1 MNEKS
6 WFLAQVK
13 QNSAQIAQR
22 NLRLQRFHTFL
33 PLEEETRLRYGK
45 LVTTRSALFPG
56 YIFIALDM
64 AQGLWRQVNS
74 TSGVSRIVSIG
85 KTPAMVPKDLVSEL
99 MQRCDS
105 SGLLLPP
112 KQLKPG
118 DPVTVTKG
126 PFANF
131 AAEVEKMARDRR
143 VWVLM
148 DMMGSKT
155 RVAVAPDHLRVVQA

>member
-1 MNEKS
+1 MHEKS
-6 WFLAQVK
+6 WFLAQLK
-13 QNSAQIAQR
+13 PNSAQIAQR
-22 NLRLQRFHTFL
+22 NLRRQMFQTFL

-45 LVTTRSALFPG
+45 HVTTQSPLFPG

-74 TSGVSRIVSIG
+74 TYGVSRILSIG
-85 KTPAMVPKDLVSEL
+85 KTPAIVPKDFVSEL

-105 SGLLLPP
+105 SDLLLPP
-112 KQLKPG
+112 EQLKLG
-118 DPVTVTKG
+118 DQVTVTKG

-131 AAEVEKMARDRR
+131 AAEVEKIAHDRR

-155 RVAVAPDHLRVVQA
+155 RVAVSPDNLRLVQA

>member
-1 MNEKS
+1 MDEKR

-13 QNSAQIAQR
+13 PNSAQIAQR
-22 NLRLQRFHTFL
+22 NLRLQSFQTFL

-45 LVTTRSALFPG
+45 QVTTQRPLFPG

-64 AQGLWRQVNS
+64 AQGLWRQVNA
-74 TSGVSRIVSIG
+74 TYGVSRIVSIG
-85 KTPAMVPKDLVSEL
+85 KTPAMVPEELVSEL
-99 MQRCDS
+99 IQRCDS

-118 DPVTVTKG
+118 DPVTLTKG

-131 AAEVEKMARDRR
+131 AAEVERIARDRR

-155 RVAVAPDHLRVVQA
+155 RVAVSPDHLRAVQA

>member
-1 MNEKS
+1 MNEKR

-13 QNSAQIAQR
+13 PNSAQIAQR
-22 NLRLQRFHTFL
+22 NLRLQRFQTFL

-45 LVTTRSALFPG
+45 LVTTPSALFPG

-74 TSGVSRIVSIG
+74 TYGVSRIVSIG

-131 AAEVEKMARDRR
+131 AAEVEKIPCDRR

-148 DMMGSKT
+148 EMMGSKT